1 MISYILTFAGGVLF
15 GSVVS
20 VATMCCVIVS
30 GKESKEEEKYLNG
43 EEQNEGTQR

>member
-1 MISYILTFAGGVLF
+1 MIRHILSFAGGVLF

-30 GKESKEEEKYLNG
+30 GQESKKEEKYLNG
-43 EEQNEGTQR
+43 NEQNKSNGV

>member
-1 MISYILTFAGGVLF
+1 MISHILTFAGGVLF

-30 GKESKEEEKYLNG
+30 GQESKKEEKHLNG
-43 EEQNEGTQR
+43 E